1 MRRLHYLALSIENY
15 IEYLEIE
22 LENQK
27 QMDYEKVKPFDLD
40 VARQVLFVENKDILY
55 TTLWKLKHKCESHL
69 SSSEINKM
77 ETTINNLLHTNI
89 DDDEKMES
97 VIGKLEKIIKIA
109 REVLDMANYIFIRNE
124 EWDLNA

>member
-22 LENQK
+22 LEKQK
-27 QMDYEKVKPFDLD
+27 QMDYEEAKPFDLD
-40 VARQVLFVENKDILY
+40 IVKQLLFFDNKDILY
-55 TTLWKLKHKCESHL
+55 TTLWKLKNECMSNL
-69 SSSEINKM
+69 SESEIKKM
-77 ETTINNLLHTNI
+77 ETTINNLLNTNI
-89 DDDEKMES
+89 DDKELMKS
-97 VIGKLEKIIKIA
+97 VFEKLEKIIKIA